1 MTGEPTFENMCKA
14 MDALLKSGH
23 TEKIIKK
30 IRSFEHSEKS
40 PRWLDCYKNN
50 YGADF

>member
-1 MTGEPTFENMCKA
+1 MNGELTFENVCKA

-30 IRSFEHSEKS
+30 IRSFENSEKS
-40 PRWLDCYKNN
+40 PRWLEYYKNN
-50 YGADF
+50 DRADF